1 MQMLRCPPRPAGTL
15 VSDAEDTG
23 TVLWVKGTRGQLPR
37 AAFRGRAAR
46 PIIAPPRPVRRCVVN
61 SEHGGGGDRDQ
72 PVAALDPRD
81 TSVYCLQCLHIAR
94 VALALS

>member
-1 MQMLRCPPRPAGTL
+1 MLL
-15 VSDAEDTG
+15 
-23 TVLWVKGTRGQLPR
+23 LRGQLQR
-37 AAFRGRAAR
+37 AASRGRAAR
-46 PIIAPPRPVRRCVVN
+46 PITAPASAEVCGNDVN
-61 SEHGGGGDRDQ
+61 SEHGGGGDGDQ

>member
-1 MQMLRCPPRPAGTL
+1 MWLI
-15 VSDAEDTG
+15 
-23 TVLWVKGTRGQLPR
+23 RGQLQR
-37 AAFRGRAAR
+37 ASAAS
-46 PIIAPPRPVRRCVVN
+46 AEVCGDDVN

>member
-1 MQMLRCPPRPAGTL
+1 MGTSRSTRKNDIVLILLVDVATSGAITKSSIQGPRCPPHHCPAPA
-15 VSDAEDTG
+15 SAEVCGND
-23 TVLWVKGTRGQLPR
+23 
-37 AAFRGRAAR
+37 
-46 PIIAPPRPVRRCVVN
+46 VN
-61 SEHGGGGDRDQ
+61 SEHGGGGDGDQ

>member
-1 MQMLRCPPRPAGTL
+1 MWLL
-15 VSDAEDTG
+15 
-23 TVLWVKGTRGQLPR
+23 RGQLQR
-37 AAFRGRAAR
+37 AASRGRAAR
-46 PIIAPPRPVRRCVVN
+46 PITAPASAEVCGNDVN

>member
-1 MQMLRCPPRPAGTL
+1 MWLL
-15 VSDAEDTG
+15 
-23 TVLWVKGTRGQLPR
+23 RGQLQR
-37 AAFRGRAAR
+37 AASRGRAAR
-46 PIIAPPRPVRRCVVN
+46 PITAPASAEVCGNDVN
-61 SEHGGGGDRDQ
+61 SEHGGGGDGDQ

>member
-1 MQMLRCPPRPAGTL
+1 MLL
-15 VSDAEDTG
+15 
-23 TVLWVKGTRGQLPR
+23 RGQLQR
-37 AAFRGRAAR
+37 AAFRGPAAR
-46 PIIAPPRPVRRCVVN
+46 PITAPASADVCGNDVN
-61 SEHGGGGDRDQ
+61 SEHGGGGDGDQ

>member
-1 MQMLRCPPRPAGTL
+1 MDVAATGAITRISLQGSRCPLHHCPAPA
-15 VSDAEDTG
+15 SAEVCGDD
-23 TVLWVKGTRGQLPR
+23 
-37 AAFRGRAAR
+37 
-46 PIIAPPRPVRRCVVN
+46 VN

-81 TSVYCLQCLHIAR
+81 TSVSRCLYIAR

>member
-1 MQMLRCPPRPAGTL
+1 MWL
-15 VSDAEDTG
+15 
-23 TVLWVKGTRGQLPR
+23 LWGQLQR
-37 AAFRGRAAR
+37 AASRGRVAR
-46 PIIAPPRPVRRCVVN
+46 PITAPASAEVCGNDVN

>member
-1 MQMLRCPPRPAGTL
+1 MGTSRSTRKDDIVHMGGCGYFRGNYKNQHPGAALPAPSLPRPGQC
-15 VSDAEDTG
+15 SAEVCGDD
-23 TVLWVKGTRGQLPR
+23 
-37 AAFRGRAAR
+37 
-46 PIIAPPRPVRRCVVN
+46 VN